1 MEIHTLG
8 IDLGKTIF
16 HLVGLNAAGEV
27 VLRKKCSRKQLLQFT
42 ANLQVGLIA
51 WKPAVALI
59 ISAGLCASRV
69 MRFV

>member
-27 VLRKKCSRKQLLQFT
+27 VVRKKCSHKQLLQFPDFSGRGEKRRIGDRLL
-42 ANLQVGLIA
+42 AIFGR
-51 WKPAVALI
+51 
-59 ISAGLCASRV
+59 ASK
-69 MRFV
+69 

>member
-42 ANLQVGLIA
+42 ANLQVR
-51 WKPAVALI
+51 
-59 ISAGLCASRV
+59 SRASRNCEWTYRTSNIQTTV
-69 MRFV
+69 

>member
-27 VLRKKCSRKQLLQFT
+27 VLRKKCSPPVRE
-42 ANLQVGLIA
+42 
-51 WKPAVALI
+51 AL
-59 ISAGLCASRV
+59 SHPPFGPSN
-69 MRFV
+69 RFVLSQDASCPPLQAPTARS